1 MVMLLS
7 NFVMSDKNLLRGP
20 TVALLEGGGERSVEI
35 LRRAK
40 GALLRM
46 TISFFGCGGI

>member
-7 NFVMSDKNLLRGP
+7 NLFMSDKNLFRGP
-20 TVALLEGGGERSVEI
+20 TFALLEGGGERSVEI